1 MGEDLEETLNAHAF
15 WHFRYQQQA
24 EWTREIRRYL
34 FSQAGVLSDDHLL
47 DVGCGSGAVIE
58 ALSADG
64 FTRISGV
71 DIHFPIL
78 ASNQYQS
85 DIACADGNALPFLDD
100 QFDHALCHFTLLWAQ
115 DPQRLIC
122 EMRRV
127 THTGGWIFGL
137 AEPDYGGRMSHPAE
151 LEQLATLQT
160 DALKRQGANTS
171 MGREL
176 MGLLSACGLKHVN
189 GGIIGAE
196 MRGDAANALR
206 GDLRVLRKDLADSL
220 NPQEIKN
227 KLAEAETVASIPGA
241 MWYVPVCYA
250 CGQVA

>member
-24 EWTREIRRYL
+24 EWTREIRHYL
-34 FSQAGVLSDDHLL
+34 FSQAGVSAGDHLL

-58 ALSADG
+58 ALAADG
-64 FTRISGV
+64 FTRVTGV

-78 ASNQYQS
+78 ASKKSRS
-85 DIACADGNALPFLDD
+85 DIACADGSLLPFLNG

-115 DPQRLIC
+115 DPRRLVC

-127 THTGGWIFGL
+127 TRAGGWIFAL
-137 AEPDYGGRMSHPAE
+137 AEPDYGGRMSYPVE
-151 LEQLATLQT
+151 LERLAALQT
-160 DALKRQGANTS
+160 AALKRQGANTS

-176 MGLLSACGLKHVN
+176 MGLLCACGLKHVS

-196 MRGDAANALR
+196 MKGDAGHALR
-206 GDLRVLRKDLADSL
+206 GDLRVLRKDLADSMA
-220 NPQEIKN
+220 PQAIEDT
-227 KLAEAETVASIPGA
+227 LAEAESAAYAPGA

>member
-1 MGEDLEETLNAHAF
+1 MGENLEETLNAHAF

-24 EWTREIRRYL
+24 EWTREIRGYL
-34 FSQAGVLSDDHLL
+34 FSQAGVLPDEHVL

-71 DIHFPIL
+71 DNHFPIL
-78 ASNQYQS
+78 ASKQSQS
-85 DIACADGNALPFLDD
+85 DIACADGKALPFSRG

-115 DPQRLIC
+115 DPQKMIC

-127 THTGGWIFGL
+127 TRRGGWVFAL
-137 AEPDYGGRMSHPAE
+137 AEPDYGGRISYPAE

-160 DALKRQGANTS
+160 EALQKQGANTS

-176 MGLLSACGLKHVN
+176 MGLMSACGMKEVSS
-189 GGIIGAE
+189 GIIGAE
-196 MRGDAANALR
+196 MRGDAAHALR
-206 GDLRVLRKDLADSL
+206 GDLRVLRKDLANSHT
-220 NPQEIKN
+220 PEEIARI
-227 KLAEAETVASIPGA
+227 LAEAETAASAPGA